1 MTKQAA
7 VFSLSLTLL
16 VLIFQ
21 CSTTLAQAPDI
32 IEILEKPGRF
42 TVLVRLLKN
51 SGVAN
56 QLNGELQKSNTGY
69 TFFAP
74 PDEAFS
80 DLRSGAINS
89 LSDLQK
95 VQLLQFHILATFVSL
110 PNFQTLSNPVPTQ
123 AGDTSAG
130 EFPLNVTSSGKD
142 VGLAT
147 GVVNATIGTTIY
159 SDDELAVYQVD
170 KVLLPLDIF
179 RDYKPPEPVP
189 ESPPVAAKVHESGAL
204 SLTCHGMLAVFL
216 GIAANI
222 AAFSL

>member
-16 VLIFQ
+16 VFIFQ
-21 CSTTLAQAPDI
+21 CITTLAQAPDI

-80 DLRSGAINS
+80 ELRSGAINS

-95 VQLLQFHILATFVSL
+95 VQLLQFHILCL
-110 PNFQTLSNPVPTQ
+110 
-123 AGDTSAG
+123 TSK
-130 EFPLNVTSSGKD
+130 L
-142 VGLAT
+142 
-147 GVVNATIGTTIY
+147 
-159 SDDELAVYQVD
+159 
-170 KVLLPLDIF
+170 
-179 RDYKPPEPVP
+179 
-189 ESPPVAAKVHESGAL
+189 
-204 SLTCHGMLAVFL
+204 
-216 GIAANI
+216 
-222 AAFSL
+222 